1 MTDRA
6 ASAALAPDPQL
17 VRRGRRGSTV
27 AMLVLPL
34 LAVTGILSVA
44 WTVGVGDRCG
54 GPLPGC
60 GSLRNAGDNPVT
72 VREVTD
78 QTVTHVIVPAGQ
90 RVLLGGSSNELHVEA
105 GQCLLVEGGPFWDAR
120 TVIVQSAETTG
131 MSHPIDDWGAR
142 VQLHHDACPEWS

>member
-27 AMLVLPL
+27 AVLVLPL

-72 VREVTD
+72 LREVTD
-78 QTVTHVIVPAGQ
+78 QSVTEVVVAAGQ
-90 RVLLGGSSNELHVEA
+90 RVLLGVLFREVVVDPADGWGSDCGV
-105 GQCLLVEGGPFWDAR
+105 VPV
-120 TVIVQSAETTG
+120 VIVE
-131 MSHPIDDWGAR
+131 
-142 VQLHHDACPEWS
+142 VQPAWQRRAALGF